1 MPNVIRRWSAFILP
15 LLAIV
20 VLCSLPHSEL
30 SAAVPV
36 TGMDPAGYPAP
47 NVGCLAT
54 DKCHAG
60 IEPIR
65 AHDSP
70 MAKQIYAKGAE
81 LGDPNGCVV
90 CHGGNPKEEK
100 DAKIAHTGAPEGGLV
115 TTFVVHAGSV
125 WVNEKVCGQ
134 CHKAYTYSQHR
145 SIMQTE
151 AGKIQGALWGW
162 GPASTGYAKRYGN
175 YDVTDPDGPEPI
187 FGTPTYKSYTQ
198 ALMKKY
204 PDNFPTELKQVPKTN
219 LDTLKEKP
227 YEAIYT
233 YLRTDCQRCHVGVK
247 GRDKRGDFRGM
258 GCAACHIPYNNA
270 GLYEGGDK
278 TVKRDEKGHA
288 LVHSI
293 QSSRKVKVVANG
305 KVYSG
310 IPHET
315 CVSCHNR
322 GKRIGVSYQGLMEF
336 PYGSPYTAKGSKQP
350 KLHTKYYQFIKD
362 DVHHRLKS
370 REGNPEGGLLC
381 QDCHTTTSMHG
392 NGNITG
398 TLLANV
404 EIECSDCH
412 GTATHYPWELPIG
425 WGDEFGEE
433 VDMGSP
439 RGFAKEPLG
448 THAKFST
455 VYEAKDGYL
464 LTARGNPFNNVVRQ
478 GEKVVVHSASGLD
491 FEVPTLKSLAMANKW
506 RNPAKAVSA
515 KIQAKKHMQKIEC
528 YGCHSSWAPQCY
540 GCHVNVNFS
549 GDKKATDWVAAGNT
563 HFENGHT
570 AESMRGVEPPVAPG
584 IAYAKTSENRSY
596 LRWEDPVLGINGE
609 GRVTP
614 VIPGCQQITTVVA
627 PDGELLVHNK
637 IWRTPKG
644 VEGGGDKGQRSI
656 DMAPAAPHTVD
667 WRARDCT
674 SCHARPK
681 ALGYGTHDGRYLRG
695 YAEGVYVDIMNERGE
710 LVTETAQYQISPVPE
725 LAMDLDNVVNREDL
739 QLQTV
744 GHHWPLDGPLPKE
757 MRDNMERQG
766 VCLSCHKEIPEGR
779 FVYRVIAKV
788 GTSLGMVPK
797 NDEEHMK
804 LIGKAMFIAANLQ
817 IFGPVAA
824 ILLIVLIVVLLRRRK
839 PA

>member
-1 MPNVIRRWSAFILP
+1 M
-15 LLAIV
+15 
-20 VLCSLPHSEL
+20 
-30 SAAVPV
+30 AAQHAAD
-36 TGMDPAGYPAP
+36 MDPAAYPAP
-47 NVGCLAT
+47 DVGCLAPG
-54 DKCHAG
+54 KCHAG

-65 AHDSP
+65 GHSSG
-70 MAKQIYAKGAE
+70 MARQIYAKGAE

-100 DAKIAHTGAPEGGLV
+100 DAKIAHTGAPAGSEL
-115 TTFVVHAGSV
+115 TTFVVHSGSV
-125 WVNEKVCGQ
+125 WVNEKICGQ
-134 CHKAYTYSQHR
+134 CHQEWTYAQFR

-162 GPASTGYAKRYGN
+162 GPASTGYAKKYGN
-175 YDVTDPDGPEPI
+175 YDVTDPDGSKPV
-187 FGTPTYKSYTQ
+187 FGTDAYKAYTQ

-204 PDNFPTELKQVPKTN
+204 PENFPTELRQVPKTDVDM
-219 LDTLKEKP
+219 LAEKP
-227 YEAIYT
+227 WTAIYT

-247 GRDKRGDFRGM
+247 GRDRRGDFRGM
-258 GCAACHIPYNNA
+258 GCSACHIPYNNA

-288 LVHSI
+288 MVHSI
-293 QSSRKVKVVANG
+293 QSSRKAKVMANG

-336 PYGSPYTAKGSKQP
+336 PYGSPFNKKGKKQP
-350 KLHTKYYQFIKD
+350 KLHTKFYQFIKD
-362 DVHHRLKS
+362 DIHHRLKS

-412 GTATHYPWELPIG
+412 GTAKKYPWELPLG
-425 WGDEFGEE
+425 WGDEFGNE
-433 VDMGSP
+433 VNNQKS
-439 RGFAKEPLG
+439 RGLSTEPLA
-448 THAKFST
+448 THTKFST
-455 VYEAKDGYL
+455 AYPAKDGYL
-464 LTARGNPFNNVVRQ
+464 LTARGNPFNNVVRE
-478 GEKVVVHSASGLD
+478 GEKVIVHSASGLD
-491 FEVPTLKSLAMANKW
+491 FEVPTLKSLARTNKW
-506 RNPAKAVSA
+506 RNPAKAISA
-515 KIQAKKHMQKIEC
+515 KIQASKHMEKIEC

-540 GCHVNVNFS
+540 GCHVKIDFS

-570 AESMRGVEPPVAPG
+570 AESMRGVKPPVAPG
-584 IAYAKTSENRSY
+584 VAYGKTSENRSY
-596 LRWEDPVLGINGE
+596 LRWENPVLGINGE
-609 GRVTP
+609 GRVSP
-614 VIPGCQQITTVVA
+614 IIPGCQQITSVVA
-627 PDGELLVHNK
+627 PDGTLLVHNK
-637 IWRTPKG
+637 IWRTAEG
-644 VEGGGDKGQRSI
+644 VEGSDKMGQRGL

-667 WRARDCT
+667 WRARECT
-674 SCHARPK
+674 SCHASAK

-695 YAEGVYVDIMNERGE
+695 YAEGVYVDIMNEKGE
-710 LVTETAQYQISPVPE
+710 LMTKTAEYQISPVPE
-725 LAMDLDNVVNREDL
+725 LAMDLDNVVNRDNQ

-757 MRDNMERQG
+757 VRDNMERLG

-779 FVYRVIAKV
+779 FVYQVIAKV
-788 GTSLGMVPK
+788 GDTLGLVPK
-797 NDEEHMK
+797 TDAEHMK
-804 LIGKAMFIAANLQ
+804 LIGKAMFIAANVQ
-817 IFGPVAA
+817 IFGP
-824 ILLIVLIVVLLRRRK
+824 LLGLIVIGLFIFVIRRGK
-839 PA
+839 ST

>member
-1 MPNVIRRWSAFILP
+1 MVTFSRGSFAFWLG
-15 LLAIV
+15 IV
-20 VLCSLPHSEL
+20 LTACICWTTVPIGW
-30 SAAVPV
+30 AAVPIAS
-36 TGMDPAGYPAP
+36 MDPAGYPAP
-47 NVGCLAT
+47 DVGCMAPG
-54 DKCHAG
+54 KCHAG

-65 AHDSP
+65 AHDSK
-70 MAKQIYAKGAE
+70 MAQQIYAKGAA

-100 DAKIAHTGAPEGGLV
+100 DAKIAHTGAPEGSPLN
-115 TTFVVHAGSV
+115 TFVVHSGSV
-125 WVNEKVCGQ
+125 WVNEKICGQ
-134 CHKAYTYSQHR
+134 CHQEWTYAQFR

-162 GPASTGYAKRYGN
+162 GPAGTGYAKKYGN
-175 YDVTDPDGPEPI
+175 YDVNDPDGPDPI
-187 FGTPTYKSYTQ
+187 FGTADYKAYTR
-198 ALMKKY
+198 ALMEKF

-219 LDTLKEKP
+219 VETLKEKP
-227 YEAIYT
+227 WEAIYT

-247 GRDKRGDFRGM
+247 GREKRGDYRGM
-258 GCAACHIPYNNA
+258 GCSACHIPYNNA
-270 GLYEGGDK
+270 GLYEGNDK
-278 TVKRDEKGHA
+278 TVKRDEAGHA
-288 LVHSI
+288 MVHSI
-293 QSSRKVKVVANG
+293 QSSRKTKVVANG

-322 GKRIGVSYQGLMEF
+322 GKRIGVSFQGLMEF
-336 PYGSPYTAKGSKQP
+336 PYGSPYTDKGGKQP
-350 KLHTKYYQFIKD
+350 KLHTKFYQFIKD
-362 DVHHRLKS
+362 DVHHRLES

-412 GTATHYPWELPIG
+412 GTASHYPWELPLG
-425 WGDEFGEE
+425 WGDEFGNEI
-433 VDMGSP
+433 DSTG
-439 RGFAKEPLG
+439 RGLATELLD
-448 THAKFST
+448 THARFST
-455 VYEAKDGYL
+455 AYEAKDGYL
-464 LTARGNPFNNVVRQ
+464 LTTRGNPFNNVVRE
-478 GEKVVVHSASGLD
+478 GDKVVVHSASGLD
-491 FEVPTLKSLAMANKW
+491 FQVPTLKSLARANKW
-506 RNPAKAVSA
+506 RNPAKAISA
-515 KIQAKKHMQKIEC
+515 KIQAPKHMQTVEC

-540 GCHVNVNFS
+540 GCHVNVDFS

-570 AESMRGVEPPVAPG
+570 AESMRGVEPPTAPG
-584 IAYAKTSENRSY
+584 VAYGKTNENRSY

-609 GRVTP
+609 GRVSP
-614 VIPGCQQITTVVA
+614 IIPGCQQITTVIG

-637 IWRTPKG
+637 IWRTPEG
-644 VEGGGDKGQRSI
+644 VEGGDGKGQRSL

-674 SCHARPK
+674 SCHARSK

-695 YAEGVYVDIMNERGE
+695 YAEGVYVDIMDEKGQ
-710 LVTETAQYQISPVPE
+710 LVTKTAQYQISPVPE
-725 LAMDLDNVVNREDL
+725 LVMDLDNVVNREDE

-757 MRDNMERQG
+757 VRDNMERQG
-766 VCLSCHKEIPEGR
+766 VCLSCHQEIPRGR
-779 FVYRVIAKV
+779 FVYQIIAKV
-788 GTSLGMVPK
+788 GDSLGMVPK
-797 NDEEHMK
+797 TDAEHMK

-817 IFGPVAA
+817 IFGPFVALA
-824 ILLIVLIVVLLRRRK
+824 IIIAFIVLIRRRK
-839 PA
+839 TA